1 MNNNRIKIFLIL
13 LISILFVT
21 PSFSQVKLLIPME
34 LSQTDHLKAY
44 GIAYRHLLNNKELD
58 WLLNYR
64 GGSFL
69 FNYSQTLEDE
79 CRAKGVSYELQVGP
93 LTAQI

>member
-1 MNNNRIKIFLIL
+1 MNNNRIKLFLIL
-13 LISILFVT
+13 LFSVLFVT

-34 LSQTDHLKAY
+34 PSQTDHLKAY

-69 FNYSQTLEDE
+69 FNYSGALEQE
-79 CRAKGVSYELQVGP
+79 CQAKGVSYEL
-93 LTAQI
+93 